1 MLAEHGGAS
10 NVCYYPEKFIVSG
23 VRSMFMRGAVLA
35 WMCLLLL
42 WPASSRGQTSVGDVE
57 EPDATAEEV
66 ADEVIV
72 TGSRVRRSNL
82 DSPSPVLVFNAS
94 NLVDNG
100 ITTMS
105 EFARYLP
112 QNADNFS
119 DSSSGNTNL
128 KGAAAFNLRGIGLD
142 GTLTLI
148 NGRRIAPFGAS
159 GDTEPFVDI
168 NAIPIAAIER
178 IEVLKDGASAIYGSE
193 AVAGVVNIILKK
205 SMEGFV
211 AEAGYLTATKGDGAE
226 QDASV
231 AGGWANESTQ
241 VLGTLSWFNRD
252 LIWSR
257 DRAWSSDIDLRKVGG
272 VNQRSSFG
280 SPGTMDLLQSHL
292 RRADPACPED
302 GPINSRIRQS
312 GPGGRYR
319 ESCLFNYAAFTTLQ
333 QPSERWSA
341 TASMDHEFSS
351 GLTTFAELIYNRS
364 DTSSILA
371 PTPLPFYFV
380 PAYHP
385 NNPFGE
391 DLLIR
396 YRMLDAGDRGFE
408 GTTTTWRAVAG
419 LRGALGEWEWE
430 GALNRSESQSE
441 DSRVNGVLSARFQD
455 ALLGLGGPEGDQF
468 YNPFGLNPSNP
479 QEVVDQI
486 LISGT
491 RTILTNIE
499 TDADLQVSGKFG
511 KLPGGAVGAAFG
523 LQWRQQKLDQYADEE
538 ELSGVIEGGGGI
550 LPLIDDRRINSVFA
564 EFVLPVLPSLEAQL
578 AVRYDDYSDFGSTTN
593 PKIGLGW
600 RPMEDILLRAT
611 WGTSF
616 RPPTFRELFD
626 PVYEYIGFVS
636 TDPWRCPVT
645 EAFEDCEGHEVNT
658 RNVGN
663 PELQPDQGETRL
675 LGVAWEPHS
684 APGLSFALDLWAID
698 HQNRVIAVST
708 DAVFDFFLQNL
719 PPDENPYVTRAPPSE
734 EDIALHIPGPITGL
748 VYTYVNAG
756 KVTTQGIDVEAKYGW
771 STGQAGDFNLGL
783 NYTYLEEY
791 SIGISDS
798 GAELK
803 EDWAGGYGERG
814 ALPHNRGNLTFHW
827 ERNAHALT
835 ALYHYVGSYKSPL
848 NLSINNIETDRPFK
862 VDAYT
867 QFDLQYSYTFQ
878 SLRGATL
885 RLGCQNCTDEDPP
898 VYNYTVNAEAFHE
911 GRGALV
917 YVRWTQ
923 PF

>member
-1 MLAEHGGAS
+1 
-10 NVCYYPEKFIVSG
+10 
-23 VRSMFMRGAVLA
+23 MFMHRAFLA

-42 WPASSRGQTSVGDVE
+42 WPASSRGQSSAGDEEERDSTVE
-57 EPDATAEEV
+57 KVT
-66 ADEVIV
+66 DEVIV

-82 DSPSPVLVFNAS
+82 DSPSPVVVFDAAD
-94 NLVDNG
+94 LVDNG
-100 ITTMS
+100 ITTMG

-168 NAIPIAAIER
+168 NAIPVAAIER

-211 AEAGYLTATKGDGAE
+211 AEAGYLTATEGDGAE

-241 VLGTLSWFNRD
+241 VLGTLSWFNRE

-257 DRAWSSDIDLRKVGG
+257 DRGWSSDIDLREVGG
-272 VNQRSSFG
+272 INKRSPFS
-280 SPGTMDLLQSHL
+280 SPPTMDLLQSGL

-302 GPINSRIRQS
+302 GPLNNRVRR
-312 GPGGRYR
+312 PARGGGGGYS

-333 QPSERWSA
+333 QPSERWST

-364 DTSSILA
+364 ETSSILA
-371 PTPLPFYFV
+371 PTPLLFYFV

-385 NNPFGE
+385 NNPVGE
-391 DLLIR
+391 NLRIR
-396 YRMLDAGDRGFE
+396 YRMLDAGDRGFK

-419 LRGALGEWEWE
+419 LRGWLGEWEWE
-430 GALNRSESQSE
+430 GALNRSESESE
-441 DSRVNGVLSARFQD
+441 DSRVNGVLKAEFQD
-455 ALLGLGGPEGDQF
+455 ALLGFGGPDGDQF
-468 YNPFGLNPSNP
+468 YNPFRLNPSNP
-479 QEVVDQI
+479 QEVIDQI

-491 RTILTNIE
+491 RTILTNTE
-499 TDADLQVSGKFG
+499 TAADFQVSGKFG
-511 KLPGGAVGAAFG
+511 QLPGGAVGAAFG
-523 LQWRQQKLDQYADEE
+523 LQWRNQELDQYADEE
-538 ELSGVIEGGGGI
+538 ELSGVIDGGGGI

-564 EFVLPVLPSLEAQL
+564 EVVLPLLPSLEAQL

-593 PKIGLGW
+593 PKLGLGW
-600 RPMEDILLRAT
+600 RPMDEILLRAT

-626 PVYEYIGFVS
+626 PVYEYIGFVFE
-636 TDPWRCPVT
+636 DPWRCPVT
-645 EAFEDCEGHEVNT
+645 QSFEDCEGQEVNAL
-658 RNVGN
+658 NVGN
-663 PELQPDQGETRL
+663 PELQPDEGETRL
-675 LGVAWEPHS
+675 LGVAWEPRW
-684 APGLSFALDLWAID
+684 APGLAFAVDLWAIE
-698 HQNRVIAVST
+698 HQNRVLFIGDGFSG
-708 DAVFDFFLQNL
+708 VFDFFLRES
-719 PPDENPYVTRAPPSE
+719 PPDSNPYVIRAPPSS
-734 EDIALHIPGPITGL
+734 EDIALGIPGPITGI
-748 VYTYVNAG
+748 VATYVNAG
-756 KVTTQGIDVEAKYGW
+756 QVTTRGIDVEAKYGW

-798 GAELK
+798 GAELN
-803 EDWAGGYGERG
+803 EDWAGAYGERG

-827 ERNAHALT
+827 ERNLHALT
-835 ALYHYVGSYKSPL
+835 ALYHYVGSYESPL
-848 NLSINNIETDRPFK
+848 NLSINNIETDRPFN

-867 QFDLQYSYTFQ
+867 QFDLQYSYTFER
-878 SLRGATL
+878 LRGATL

-917 YVRWTQ
+917 YMRWTQ